1 MRTIRAK
8 VTGQVLTLD
17 ETLQE
22 SLPALL
28 ALLDAVPDD
37 SPLRTL
43 DPPQRRQRML
53 DGFKRLLMRESQV
66 QPLLL
71 VCEDLHWI
79 DTETQ
84 ALLNA
89 W

>member
-1 MRTIRAK
+1 MHCSE
-8 VTGQVLTLD
+8 D
-17 ETLQE
+17 N
-22 SLPALL
+22 
-28 ALLDAVPDD
+28 
-37 SPLRTL
+37 PLRTL
-43 DPPQRRQRML
+43 DPPQRRQRPL
-53 DGFKRLLMRESQV
+53 DGLKRVLLRETQE

-84 ALLNA
+84 ALLDSLVESLPPRVSCS